1 MIDKFGWSRKKATLV
16 MAAAGFIVSIIVCLG
31 YNVLAFSVTFATVSG
46 GQILDI
52 LDYVSNNLLMPIIGI
67 LTCVLIGWVAKPKY
81 VIDEVKLNGE
91 KFGREKLYVVMI
103 KFITPVLLLFLLLS
117 SFGIIK

>member
-1 MIDKFGWSRKKATLV
+1 
-16 MAAAGFIVSIIVCLG
+16 
-31 YNVLAFSVTFATVSG
+31 
-46 GQILDI
+46 
-52 LDYVSNNLLMPIIGI
+52 MPIIGI

-117 SFGIIK
+117 SFGMFK